1 MNTLS
6 KTHSTPTEVSKGMW
20 SWAMFD
26 WANSAFFVIVQTF
39 VFAAYFQR
47 SIAADSITG
56 TEQWGNMVSA
66 AGLLIAFTA
75 PVLGAIADKAGRR
88 KPWIAAFSL
97 MSIVASFLLWY
108 AEPSTEFLVYAL
120 VVTFIATVG
129 AEYAF
134 IFYNAMLPDLVPPS
148 HLGRWSGWSW
158 GMGFAGGLVC
168 LLGALYLFIETG
180 GAWLGL
186 DTESLEHIR
195 ATFVFTA
202 LWYLIFSIP
211 MFLRTPDVPSSG
223 ESLSTVVK
231 QGFEQLKNSIKEAR
245 NYANIY
251 RFLLARMIY
260 NDAVILIYAFGGIY
274 AAGTFGMDE
283 SQIIIFG
290 IGLNITAGLGAV
302 GFAWLDD
309 KSGSKKTIMISLVG
323 LIIPVTA
330 ILFVEDILWFWIWG
344 LMLGIFFGPVQA
356 ASRTLIGRL
365 APEDK
370 RTEMFGLF
378 AFSGKAT
385 AFIGPKLLGWVTV
398 LFASQRVGM
407 SVVLVLLAAGLVLM
421 LRVQE
426 PTTYQQPA
434 S

>member
-1 MNTLS
+1 MNST
-6 KTHSTPTEVSKGMW
+6 KHSTPTQVSKGMW

-26 WANSAFFVIVQTF
+26 WANSAFFVIIQTF

-47 SIAADSITG
+47 SIATDTISG

-75 PVLGAIADKAGRR
+75 PVLGAIADRSGRR

-97 MSIVASFLLWY
+97 MSIVASFLLWF
-108 AEPSTEFLVYAL
+108 AEPSTEFLTYAL

-148 HLGRWSGWSW
+148 YMGRWSGWSW
-158 GMGFAGGLVC
+158 AMGFAGGIAC
-168 LLGALYLFIETG
+168 LLGALYLFIENG
-180 GAWLGL
+180 EAWLGL
-186 DTESLEHIR
+186 DIETLENIR

-202 LWYLIFSIP
+202 VWYLVFSIP
-211 MFLRTPDVPSSG
+211 MFVRTPDIPKKDTHISQDIYEG
-223 ESLSTVVK
+223 I
-231 QGFEQLKNSIKEAR
+231 QQLKNTLKEAR
-245 NYANIY
+245 KYANIY

-260 NDAVILIYAFGGIY
+260 NDAIILIYAFGGIY
-274 AAGTFGMDE
+274 AAGTFAMDE

-290 IGLNITAGLGAV
+290 IGLNVTAALGAV
-302 GFAWLDD
+302 GFSWMDD
-309 KSGSKKTIMISLVG
+309 RSGSKKTILLSLMG

-330 ILFVEDILWFWIWG
+330 ILFVEDIFWFWIWG
-344 LMLGIFFGPVQA
+344 LMLGVFFGPVQA
-356 ASRTLIGRL
+356 ASRTLMGRL

-398 LFASQRVGM
+398 LFASQRIGM
-407 SVVLVLLAAGLVLM
+407 SVVLVLLAFGFLLM

-426 PTTYQQPA
+426 PDKIQQTN
-434 S
+434 

>member
-1 MNTLS
+1 MNS
-6 KTHSTPTEVSKGMW
+6 KKHSTPTQVSKGMW

-26 WANSAFFVIVQTF
+26 WANSAFFVIIQTF

-47 SIAADSITG
+47 SIATDTISG

-75 PVLGAIADKAGRR
+75 PVLGAIADRSGRR

-97 MSIVASFLLWY
+97 MSIVASFLLWF
-108 AEPSTEFLVYAL
+108 AEPSTEFLTYAL
-120 VVTFIATVG
+120 VVTFVATVG

-148 HLGRWSGWSW
+148 YMGRWSGWSW
-158 GMGFAGGLVC
+158 AMGFAGGIAC
-168 LLGALYLFIETG
+168 LLGALYLFIENG
-180 GAWLGL
+180 EAWLGL
-186 DTESLEHIR
+186 DTETLENIR

-202 LWYLIFSIP
+202 VWYLVFSIP
-211 MFLRTPDVPSSG
+211 MFIRTPDIPKRDTPISQDIYEG
-223 ESLSTVVK
+223 I
-231 QGFEQLKNSIKEAR
+231 QQLKNTLKEVR
-245 NYANIY
+245 KYANIY

-260 NDAVILIYAFGGIY
+260 NDAIILIYAFGGIY
-274 AAGTFGMDE
+274 AAGTFAMDE

-290 IGLNITAGLGAV
+290 IGLNVTAALGAV
-302 GFAWLDD
+302 GFSWMDD
-309 KSGSKKTIMISLVG
+309 HSGSKKTILLSLMG

-330 ILFVEDILWFWIWG
+330 ILFVEDIFWFWIWG
-344 LMLGIFFGPVQA
+344 LMLGVFFGPVQA
-356 ASRTLIGRL
+356 ASRTLMGRL

-398 LFASQRVGM
+398 LFASQRIGM
-407 SVVLVLLAAGLVLM
+407 SVVLVLLAFGFLLM

-426 PTTYQQPA
+426 PDKIQQTN
-434 S
+434 

>member
-1 MNTLS
+1 MN
-6 KTHSTPTEVSKGMW
+6 STKPTTPIKVSKGMW

-26 WANSAFFVIVQTF
+26 WANSAFFVIIQTF

-47 SIAADSITG
+47 SIAADAISG

-75 PVLGAIADKAGRR
+75 PILGAIADRSGRR

-108 AEPSTEFLVYAL
+108 AEPSTEFLIYAL

-148 HLGRWSGWSW
+148 YMGRWSGWSW
-158 GMGFAGGLVC
+158 AMGFAGGIVC
-168 LLGALYLFIETG
+168 LLGALYLFIESG
-180 GAWLGL
+180 GSWLGL
-186 DTESLEHIR
+186 NTETLEHIR

-202 LWYLIFSIP
+202 VWYLVFSIP
-211 MFLRTPDVPSSG
+211 MFLRTPDVPNNNLPVG
-223 ESLSTVVK
+223 QAIREGIL
-231 QGFEQLKNSIKEAR
+231 QLKNSIKEAR

-290 IGLNITAGLGAV
+290 IGLNVTAALGAV
-302 GFAWLDD
+302 GFSWMDD
-309 KSGSKKTIMISLVG
+309 RSGSKKTILASLIG

-330 ILFVEDILWFWIWG
+330 ILFVEDIFWFWIWG
-344 LMLGIFFGPVQA
+344 LMLGVFFGPVQA
-356 ASRTLIGRL
+356 ASRTLMGRL

-398 LFASQRVGM
+398 LFASQRIGM
-407 SVVLVLLAAGLVLM
+407 SVVLVLLALGFLLM

-426 PTTYQQPA
+426 PAKIHQTDLA
-434 S
+434 

>member
-1 MNTLS
+1 MN
-6 KTHSTPTEVSKGMW
+6 STKSTTPNKVSKGMW

-26 WANSAFFVIVQTF
+26 WANSAFFVIIQTF

-47 SIAADSITG
+47 SIAADAISG

-75 PVLGAIADKAGRR
+75 PILGAIADQSGCR

-97 MSIVASFLLWY
+97 MSIVASFLLWF
-108 AEPSTEFLVYAL
+108 AEPSTDFLIYAL

-148 HLGRWSGWSW
+148 YMGRWSGWSW
-158 GMGFAGGLVC
+158 AMGFAGGIVC
-168 LLGALYLFIETG
+168 LLGALYLFIESG

-186 DTESLEHIR
+186 NTETLEHIR

-202 LWYLIFSIP
+202 VWYLVFSIP
-211 MFLRTPDVPSSG
+211 MFLRTPDVPNNNLPVG
-223 ESLSTVVK
+223 QAIREGIL
-231 QGFEQLKNSIKEAR
+231 QLKNSIKEAR

-290 IGLNITAGLGAV
+290 IGLNVTAALGAV
-302 GFAWLDD
+302 GFSWMDD
-309 KSGSKKTIMISLVG
+309 RSGSKKTILASLIG

-330 ILFVEDILWFWIWG
+330 ILFVEDIFWFWIWG
-344 LMLGIFFGPVQA
+344 LMLGVFFGPVQA
-356 ASRTLIGRL
+356 ASRTLMGRL

-398 LFASQRVGM
+398 LFASQRIGM
-407 SVVLVLLAAGLVLM
+407 SVVLVLLILGFLLM

-426 PTTYQQPA
+426 PAKIHQTDLA
-434 S
+434 

>member
-1 MNTLS
+1 MNST
-6 KTHSTPTEVSKGMW
+6 KHSTPTQVSKGMW

-26 WANSAFFVIVQTF
+26 WANSAFFVIIQTF

-47 SIAADSITG
+47 SIAADAISG

-75 PVLGAIADKAGRR
+75 PVLGAIADRSGRR

-97 MSIVASFLLWY
+97 MSIVASFLLWF
-108 AEPSTEFLVYAL
+108 AEPSTEFLIYAL
-120 VVTFIATVG
+120 VVTFVATVG

-148 HLGRWSGWSW
+148 YLGRWSGWSW
-158 GMGFAGGLVC
+158 AMGFAGGIVC
-168 LLGALYLFIETG
+168 LLGALYLFIESE

-186 DTESLEHIR
+186 DTETLEHIR
-195 ATFVFTA
+195 ATFIFTA
-202 LWYLIFSIP
+202 LWYLVFSIP
-211 MFLRTPDVPSSG
+211 MFLRTPDVPNNNIPVGQAISEG
-223 ESLSTVVK
+223 IL
-231 QGFEQLKNSIKEAR
+231 QLKNSIKEAR

-290 IGLNITAGLGAV
+290 IGLNITAALGAV
-302 GFAWLDD
+302 GFSWMDD
-309 KSGSKKTIMISLVG
+309 RSGSKKTILFSLIG
-323 LIIPVTA
+323 LIIPVAA
-330 ILFVEDILWFWIWG
+330 IIFVEDIFWFWIWG
-344 LMLGIFFGPVQA
+344 LTLGVFFGPVQA
-356 ASRTLIGRL
+356 ASRTLMGRL

-385 AFIGPKLLGWVTV
+385 AFIGPKLFGWVTV
-398 LFASQRVGM
+398 LFASQRIGM
-407 SVVLVLLAAGLVLM
+407 SVVLVLLALGFLLM

-426 PTTYQQPA
+426 PEKIQESA
-434 S
+434 KI

>member
-1 MNTLS
+1 MNST
-6 KTHSTPTEVSKGMW
+6 KHSTPTQVSKGMW

-26 WANSAFFVIVQTF
+26 WANSAFFVIIQTF

-47 SIAADSITG
+47 SIAADAISG

-75 PVLGAIADKAGRR
+75 PVLGAIADRSGRR

-97 MSIVASFLLWY
+97 MSIVASFLLWF
-108 AEPSTEFLVYAL
+108 AEPSTEFLTYAL

-148 HLGRWSGWSW
+148 YLGRWSGWSW
-158 GMGFAGGLVC
+158 AMGFAGGIVC
-168 LLGALYLFIETG
+168 LLGALYLFIENG

-186 DTESLEHIR
+186 DTETLEHIR
-195 ATFVFTA
+195 ATFIFTA
-202 LWYLIFSIP
+202 LWYLVFSIP
-211 MFLRTPDVPSSG
+211 MFLRTPDTPKNNISMG
-223 ESLSTVVK
+223 QAITEGIL
-231 QGFEQLKNSIKEAR
+231 QLKNSIKEAR

-290 IGLNITAGLGAV
+290 IGLNVTAALGAV
-302 GFAWLDD
+302 GFSWMDD
-309 KSGSKKTIMISLVG
+309 RSGSKKTILFSLIG

-330 ILFVEDILWFWIWG
+330 ILFVEDIFWFWIWG
-344 LMLGIFFGPVQA
+344 LMLGVFFGPVQA
-356 ASRTLIGRL
+356 ASRTLMGRL

-398 LFASQRVGM
+398 LFASQRIGM
-407 SVVLVLLAAGLVLM
+407 SVVLVLLTLGFLLM

-426 PTTYQQPA
+426 PEKIQDPVKI
-434 S
+434 

>member
-1 MNTLS
+1 MNST
-6 KTHSTPTEVSKGMW
+6 KHSTPTQVSKGMW

-26 WANSAFFVIVQTF
+26 WANSAFFVIIQTF

-47 SIAADSITG
+47 SIAADAISG

-75 PVLGAIADKAGRR
+75 PVLGAIADRSGRR

-97 MSIVASFLLWY
+97 MSIVASFLLWF
-108 AEPSTEFLVYAL
+108 AEPSTEFLTYAL
-120 VVTFIATVG
+120 VVTFVATVG

-158 GMGFAGGLVC
+158 AMGFAGGIVC
-168 LLGALYLFIETG
+168 LLGALYLFIENG

-186 DTESLEHIR
+186 DTKTLEHIR
-195 ATFVFTA
+195 ATFIFTA
-202 LWYLIFSIP
+202 LWYLVFSIP
-211 MFLRTPDVPSSG
+211 MFLRTPDISKNNIPVG
-223 ESLSTVVK
+223 QAITEGIL
-231 QGFEQLKNSIKEAR
+231 QLKNSIKEAR

-290 IGLNITAGLGAV
+290 IGLNVTAALGAV
-302 GFAWLDD
+302 GFSWMDD
-309 KSGSKKTIMISLVG
+309 RSGSKKTILFSLIG

-330 ILFVEDILWFWIWG
+330 ILFVEDIFWFWIWG
-344 LMLGIFFGPVQA
+344 LMLGVFFGPVQA
-356 ASRTLIGRL
+356 ASRTLMGRL

-398 LFASQRVGM
+398 LFASQRIGM
-407 SVVLVLLAAGLVLM
+407 SVVLVLLALGFLLM

-426 PTTYQQPA
+426 PEKIQDPT
-434 S
+434 

>member
-1 MNTLS
+1 MNST
-6 KTHSTPTEVSKGMW
+6 KHSTPTQVSKGMW

-26 WANSAFFVIVQTF
+26 WANSAFFVIIQTF

-47 SIAADSITG
+47 SIATDTISG

-75 PVLGAIADKAGRR
+75 PVLGAIADRSGRR

-97 MSIVASFLLWY
+97 MSIVASFLLWF
-108 AEPSTEFLVYAL
+108 AEPSTEFLTYAL

-148 HLGRWSGWSW
+148 YMGRWSGWSW
-158 GMGFAGGLVC
+158 AMGFAGGIAC
-168 LLGALYLFIETG
+168 LLGALYLFIENG
-180 GAWLGL
+180 EAWLGL
-186 DTESLEHIR
+186 DIETLENIR

-202 LWYLIFSIP
+202 VWYLVFSIP
-211 MFLRTPDVPSSG
+211 MFVRTPDIPKKDTHISQDIYEG
-223 ESLSTVVK
+223 I
-231 QGFEQLKNSIKEAR
+231 QQLKNTLKEAR
-245 NYANIY
+245 KYANIY

-260 NDAVILIYAFGGIY
+260 NDAIILIYAFGGIY
-274 AAGTFGMDE
+274 AAGTFAMDE

-290 IGLNITAGLGAV
+290 IGLNVTAALGAV
-302 GFAWLDD
+302 GFSWMDD
-309 KSGSKKTIMISLVG
+309 HSGSKKTILLSLIG

-330 ILFVEDILWFWIWG
+330 ILFVEDIFWFWIWG
-344 LMLGIFFGPVQA
+344 LMLGVFFGPVQA
-356 ASRTLIGRL
+356 ASRTLMGRL

-398 LFASQRVGM
+398 LFASQRIGM
-407 SVVLVLLAAGLVLM
+407 SVVLVLLAFGFLLM

-426 PTTYQQPA
+426 PDKIQQTN
-434 S
+434 

>member
-1 MNTLS
+1 MN
-6 KTHSTPTEVSKGMW
+6 STKPTTPIKVSKGMW

-26 WANSAFFVIVQTF
+26 WANSAFFVIIQTF

-47 SIAADSITG
+47 SIAADAISG

-75 PVLGAIADKAGRR
+75 PILGAIADRSGRR

-108 AEPSTEFLVYAL
+108 AEPSTEFLIYAL

-148 HLGRWSGWSW
+148 YMGRWSGWSW
-158 GMGFAGGLVC
+158 AMGFAGGIVC
-168 LLGALYLFIETG
+168 LLGALYLFIESG

-186 DTESLEHIR
+186 NTETLEHIR

-202 LWYLIFSIP
+202 VWYLVFSIP
-211 MFLRTPDVPSSG
+211 MFLRTPDVPNNHLPVG
-223 ESLSTVVK
+223 QAIREGIL
-231 QGFEQLKNSIKEAR
+231 QLKNSIKEAR

-290 IGLNITAGLGAV
+290 IGLNVTAALGAV
-302 GFAWLDD
+302 GFSWMDD
-309 KSGSKKTIMISLVG
+309 RSGSKKTILASLIG

-330 ILFVEDILWFWIWG
+330 ILFVEDIFWFWIWG
-344 LMLGIFFGPVQA
+344 LMLGVFFGPVQA
-356 ASRTLIGRL
+356 ASRTLMGRL

-398 LFASQRVGM
+398 LFASQRIGM
-407 SVVLVLLAAGLVLM
+407 SVVLVLLALGFLLM

-426 PTTYQQPA
+426 PPKIHQTDLA
-434 S
+434 

>member
-1 MNTLS
+1 MNST
-6 KTHSTPTEVSKGMW
+6 KHSTPTQVSKGMW

-26 WANSAFFVIVQTF
+26 WANSAFFVIIQTF

-47 SIAADSITG
+47 SIAADPISG

-75 PVLGAIADKAGRR
+75 PVLGAIADRSGRR

-97 MSIVASFLLWY
+97 MSIVASFLLWF
-108 AEPSTEFLVYAL
+108 AEPSTEFLTYAL
-120 VVTFIATVG
+120 VVTFVATVG

-148 HLGRWSGWSW
+148 YLGRWSGWSW
-158 GMGFAGGLVC
+158 AMGFAGGIVC
-168 LLGALYLFIETG
+168 LLGALYLFIENG

-186 DTESLEHIR
+186 DTETLEHIR
-195 ATFVFTA
+195 ATFIFTA
-202 LWYLIFSIP
+202 LWYLVFSIP
-211 MFLRTPDVPSSG
+211 MFLRTPDVPKNNIPVG
-223 ESLSTVVK
+223 QAIAEGIL
-231 QGFEQLKNSIKEAR
+231 QLKNSIKEAR

-290 IGLNITAGLGAV
+290 IGLNVTAALGAV
-302 GFAWLDD
+302 GFSWMDD
-309 KSGSKKTIMISLVG
+309 RSGSKKTILISLIG

-330 ILFVEDILWFWIWG
+330 ILFVEDIFWFWIWG
-344 LMLGIFFGPVQA
+344 LMLGVFFGPVQA
-356 ASRTLIGRL
+356 ASRTLMGRL

-398 LFASQRVGM
+398 LFASQRIGM
-407 SVVLVLLAAGLVLM
+407 SVVLVLLALGFLLM

-426 PTTYQQPA
+426 PEKIQEPA
-434 S
+434 KI

>member
-1 MNTLS
+1 
-6 KTHSTPTEVSKGMW
+6 MW

-26 WANSAFFVIVQTF
+26 WANSAFFVIIQTF

-47 SIAADSITG
+47 SIAADAISG

-75 PVLGAIADKAGRR
+75 PVLGAIADRSGRR

-97 MSIVASFLLWY
+97 MSIVASFLLWF
-108 AEPSTEFLVYAL
+108 AEPSTEFLTYAL

-148 HLGRWSGWSW
+148 YLGRWSGWSW
-158 GMGFAGGLVC
+158 AMGFAGGIVC
-168 LLGALYLFIETG
+168 LLGALYLFIENG

-186 DTESLEHIR
+186 DTETLEHIR
-195 ATFVFTA
+195 ATFIFTA
-202 LWYLIFSIP
+202 LWYLVFSIP
-211 MFLRTPDVPSSG
+211 MFLRTPDTPKNNISMG
-223 ESLSTVVK
+223 QAITEGIL
-231 QGFEQLKNSIKEAR
+231 QLKNSIKEAR

-290 IGLNITAGLGAV
+290 IGLNVTAALGAV
-302 GFAWLDD
+302 GFSWMDD
-309 KSGSKKTIMISLVG
+309 RSGSKKTILFSLIG

-330 ILFVEDILWFWIWG
+330 ILFVEDIFWFWIWG
-344 LMLGIFFGPVQA
+344 LMLGVFFGPVQA
-356 ASRTLIGRL
+356 ASRTLMGRL

-398 LFASQRVGM
+398 LFASQRIGM
-407 SVVLVLLAAGLVLM
+407 SVVLVLLALGFLLM

-426 PTTYQQPA
+426 PEKIQDPVKI
-434 S
+434 

>member
-1 MNTLS
+1 MN
-6 KTHSTPTEVSKGMW
+6 STKPTTPIKVSKGMW

-26 WANSAFFVIVQTF
+26 WANSAFFVIIQTF

-47 SIAADSITG
+47 SIAADAISG
-56 TEQWGNMVSA
+56 TEQWGSMVSA

-75 PVLGAIADKAGRR
+75 PILGAIADRSGRR

-108 AEPSTEFLVYAL
+108 AEPSTEFLIYAL

-148 HLGRWSGWSW
+148 YMGRWSGWSW
-158 GMGFAGGLVC
+158 AMGFAGGIVC
-168 LLGALYLFIETG
+168 LLGALYLFIESG

-186 DTESLEHIR
+186 NTETLEHIR

-202 LWYLIFSIP
+202 VWYLVFSIP
-211 MFLRTPDVPSSG
+211 MFLRTPDVPNNN
-223 ESLSTVVK
+223 LSVG
-231 QGFEQLKNSIKEAR
+231 QAIREGILQLKNSIKEAR

-290 IGLNITAGLGAV
+290 IGLNVTAALGAV
-302 GFAWLDD
+302 GFSWMDD
-309 KSGSKKTIMISLVG
+309 RSGSKKTILASLIG

-330 ILFVEDILWFWIWG
+330 ILFVEDIFWFWIWG
-344 LMLGIFFGPVQA
+344 LMLGVFFGPVQA
-356 ASRTLIGRL
+356 ASRTLMGRL

-398 LFASQRVGM
+398 LFASQRIGM
-407 SVVLVLLAAGLVLM
+407 SVVLVLLTLGFLLM

-426 PTTYQQPA
+426 PAKIHQTDLA
-434 S
+434 

>member
-1 MNTLS
+1 MN
-6 KTHSTPTEVSKGMW
+6 STKPTTPSRVSKGMW

-26 WANSAFFVIVQTF
+26 WANSAFFVIIQTF

-47 SIAADSITG
+47 SIAADAISG
-56 TEQWGNMVSA
+56 TEQWGNMVSV

-75 PVLGAIADKAGRR
+75 PILGAIADRSGRR

-97 MSIVASFLLWY
+97 MSIVASFLLWF
-108 AEPSTEFLVYAL
+108 AEPSTEFLIYAL

-148 HLGRWSGWSW
+148 YMGRWSGWSW
-158 GMGFAGGLVC
+158 AMGFAGGIVC
-168 LLGALYLFIETG
+168 LLGALYLFIESG

-186 DTESLEHIR
+186 NTETLEHIR

-202 LWYLIFSIP
+202 VWYLVFSIP
-211 MFLRTPDVPSSG
+211 MFLRTPDVPNNN
-223 ESLSTVVK
+223 LSVG
-231 QGFEQLKNSIKEAR
+231 QAIREGILQLKNSIKEAR

-290 IGLNITAGLGAV
+290 IGLNVTAALGAV
-302 GFAWLDD
+302 GFSWMDD
-309 KSGSKKTIMISLVG
+309 RSGSKKTILASLIG

-330 ILFVEDILWFWIWG
+330 ILFVEDIFWFWIWG
-344 LMLGIFFGPVQA
+344 LMLGVFFGPVQA
-356 ASRTLIGRL
+356 ASRTLMGRL

-398 LFASQRVGM
+398 LFASQRIGM
-407 SVVLVLLAAGLVLM
+407 SVVLVLLTFGFLLM

-426 PTTYQQPA
+426 PA
-434 S
+434 KIH

>member
-1 MNTLS
+1 MNST
-6 KTHSTPTEVSKGMW
+6 KQSTPTQVSKGMW

-26 WANSAFFVIVQTF
+26 WANSAFFVIIQTF

-47 SIAADSITG
+47 SIAADAISG

-75 PVLGAIADKAGRR
+75 PVLGAIADRSGRR

-97 MSIVASFLLWY
+97 MSIVASFLRWF
-108 AEPSTEFLVYAL
+108 AEPSTEFLIYAL
-120 VVTFIATVG
+120 VVTFVATVG

-158 GMGFAGGLVC
+158 AMGFAGGIVC
-168 LLGALYLFIETG
+168 LLGALYLFIENG

-186 DTESLEHIR
+186 DTETLEHIR
-195 ATFVFTA
+195 ATFIFTA
-202 LWYLIFSIP
+202 LWYLVFSIP
-211 MFLRTPDVPSSG
+211 MFLRTPDIPKNNIPVG
-223 ESLSTVVK
+223 QAITEGIL
-231 QGFEQLKNSIKEAR
+231 QLKNSIKEAR

-290 IGLNITAGLGAV
+290 IGLNVTAALGAV
-302 GFAWLDD
+302 GFSWMDD
-309 KSGSKKTIMISLVG
+309 RSGSKKTILFSLIG

-330 ILFVEDILWFWIWG
+330 ILFVEDIFWFWIWG
-344 LMLGIFFGPVQA
+344 LMLGVFFGPVQA
-356 ASRTLIGRL
+356 ASRTLMGRL

-398 LFASQRVGM
+398 LFASQRIGM
-407 SVVLVLLAAGLVLM
+407 SVVLVLLALGFLLM

-426 PTTYQQPA
+426 PEKIQDPT
-434 S
+434 

>member
-1 MNTLS
+1 MNST
-6 KTHSTPTEVSKGMW
+6 KHSTPTQVSKGMW

-26 WANSAFFVIVQTF
+26 WANSAFFVIIQTF

-47 SIAADSITG
+47 SIAADAISG

-75 PVLGAIADKAGRR
+75 PVLGAIADRSGRR

-97 MSIVASFLLWY
+97 MSIVASFLLWF
-108 AEPSTEFLVYAL
+108 AEPSTEFLTYAL
-120 VVTFIATVG
+120 VVTFVATVG

-148 HLGRWSGWSW
+148 YLGRWSGWSW
-158 GMGFAGGLVC
+158 AMGFAGGIVC
-168 LLGALYLFIETG
+168 LLGALYLFIENG

-186 DTESLEHIR
+186 DRETLEHIR
-195 ATFVFTA
+195 ATFIFTA
-202 LWYLIFSIP
+202 LWYLVFSIP
-211 MFLRTPDVPSSG
+211 MFLRTPDTPKNNISMG
-223 ESLSTVVK
+223 QAITEGIL
-231 QGFEQLKNSIKEAR
+231 QLKNSIKEAR

-290 IGLNITAGLGAV
+290 IGLNVTAALGAV
-302 GFAWLDD
+302 GFSWMDD
-309 KSGSKKTIMISLVG
+309 RSGSKKTILFSLIG

-330 ILFVEDILWFWIWG
+330 ILFVEDIFWFWIWG
-344 LMLGIFFGPVQA
+344 LMLGVFFGPVQA
-356 ASRTLIGRL
+356 ASRTLMGRL

-398 LFASQRVGM
+398 LFASQRIGM
-407 SVVLVLLAAGLVLM
+407 SVVLVLLALGFLLM

-426 PTTYQQPA
+426 PEKIQDHV
-434 S
+434 

>member
-1 MNTLS
+1 MNST
-6 KTHSTPTEVSKGMW
+6 KHSTPTQVSKGMW

-26 WANSAFFVIVQTF
+26 WANSAFFVIIQTF

-47 SIAADSITG
+47 SIAADAITG

-75 PVLGAIADKAGRR
+75 PVLGAIADRSGRR

-97 MSIVASFLLWY
+97 MSIVASFLLWF
-108 AEPSTEFLVYAL
+108 AEPSTEFLTYAL
-120 VVTFIATVG
+120 VVTFVATVG

-148 HLGRWSGWSW
+148 YLGRWSGWSW
-158 GMGFAGGLVC
+158 AMGFAGGIVC
-168 LLGALYLFIETG
+168 LLGALYLFIENG

-186 DTESLEHIR
+186 DRETLEHIR
-195 ATFVFTA
+195 ATFIFTA
-202 LWYLIFSIP
+202 LWYLVFSIP
-211 MFLRTPDVPSSG
+211 MFLRTPDIPKNNIPVG
-223 ESLSTVVK
+223 QAITE
-231 QGFEQLKNSIKEAR
+231 GFLQLKNSIKEAR

-290 IGLNITAGLGAV
+290 IGLNVTAALGAV
-302 GFAWLDD
+302 GFSWMDD
-309 KSGSKKTIMISLVG
+309 RSGSKKTILFSLIG

-330 ILFVEDILWFWIWG
+330 ILFVEDIFWFWIWG
-344 LMLGIFFGPVQA
+344 LMLGVFFGPVQA
-356 ASRTLIGRL
+356 ASRTLMGRL

-398 LFASQRVGM
+398 LFASQRIGM
-407 SVVLVLLAAGLVLM
+407 SVVLVLLALGFLLM

-426 PTTYQQPA
+426 PEKIQDHV
-434 S
+434 

>member
-1 MNTLS
+1 MN
-6 KTHSTPTEVSKGMW
+6 STKPTTPIKVSKGMW

-26 WANSAFFVIVQTF
+26 WANSAFFVIIQTF

-47 SIAADSITG
+47 SIAADAISG

-75 PVLGAIADKAGRR
+75 PILGAIADRSGRR

-97 MSIVASFLLWY
+97 MSIVASFLLWF
-108 AEPSTEFLVYAL
+108 AEPSTDFLIYAL

-148 HLGRWSGWSW
+148 YMGRWSGWSW
-158 GMGFAGGLVC
+158 AMGFAGGIVC
-168 LLGALYLFIETG
+168 LLGALYLFIESG

-186 DTESLEHIR
+186 NIETLEHIR

-202 LWYLIFSIP
+202 VWYLVFSIP
-211 MFLRTPDVPSSG
+211 MFLRTPDVPNNNLPVG
-223 ESLSTVVK
+223 QAIREGIL
-231 QGFEQLKNSIKEAR
+231 QLKNSIKEAR

-290 IGLNITAGLGAV
+290 IGLNVTAALGAV
-302 GFAWLDD
+302 GFSWMDD
-309 KSGSKKTIMISLVG
+309 RSGSKKTILASLIG

-330 ILFVEDILWFWIWG
+330 ILFVEDIFWFWIWG
-344 LMLGIFFGPVQA
+344 LMLGVFFGPVQA
-356 ASRTLIGRL
+356 ASRTLMGRL

-398 LFASQRVGM
+398 LFASQRIGM
-407 SVVLVLLAAGLVLM
+407 SVVLVLLALGFLLM

-426 PTTYQQPA
+426 PAKIHQTDLT
-434 S
+434 

>member
-1 MNTLS
+1 MNS
-6 KTHSTPTEVSKGMW
+6 KKHSTPTQVSKGMW

-26 WANSAFFVIVQTF
+26 WANSAFFVIIQTF

-47 SIAADSITG
+47 SIATDTISG

-75 PVLGAIADKAGRR
+75 PVLGAIADRSGRR

-97 MSIVASFLLWY
+97 MSIVASFLLWF
-108 AEPSTEFLVYAL
+108 AEPSTEFLTYAL
-120 VVTFIATVG
+120 VVTFVATVG

-148 HLGRWSGWSW
+148 YMGRWSGWSW
-158 GMGFAGGLVC
+158 AMGFAGGIAC
-168 LLGALYLFIETG
+168 LLGALYLFIENG
-180 GAWLGL
+180 EAWLGL
-186 DTESLEHIR
+186 DTETLENIR

-202 LWYLIFSIP
+202 VWYLVFSIP
-211 MFLRTPDVPSSG
+211 MFIRTPDIPKRDTPISQDIYEG
-223 ESLSTVVK
+223 I
-231 QGFEQLKNSIKEAR
+231 QQLKNTLKEVR
-245 NYANIY
+245 KYANIY

-260 NDAVILIYAFGGIY
+260 NDAIILIYAFGGIY
-274 AAGTFGMDE
+274 AAGTFAMDE

-290 IGLNITAGLGAV
+290 IGLNVTAALGAV
-302 GFAWLDD
+302 GFSWMDD
-309 KSGSKKTIMISLVG
+309 RSGSKKTILLSLMG

-330 ILFVEDILWFWIWG
+330 ILFVEDIFWFWIWG
-344 LMLGIFFGPVQA
+344 LMLGVFFGPVQA
-356 ASRTLIGRL
+356 ASRTLMGRL

-398 LFASQRVGM
+398 LFASQRIGM
-407 SVVLVLLAAGLVLM
+407 SVVLVLLAFGFLLM

-426 PTTYQQPA
+426 PDKIQQTN
-434 S
+434 

>member
-1 MNTLS
+1 MN
-6 KTHSTPTEVSKGMW
+6 STKPTTPIKVSKGMW

-26 WANSAFFVIVQTF
+26 WANSAFFVIIQTF

-47 SIAADSITG
+47 SIAADAISG

-75 PVLGAIADKAGRR
+75 PILGAIADRSGRR

-108 AEPSTEFLVYAL
+108 AEPSTEFLIYAL

-148 HLGRWSGWSW
+148 YMGRWSGWSW
-158 GMGFAGGLVC
+158 AMGFAGGIVC
-168 LLGALYLFIETG
+168 LLGALYLFIESG

-186 DTESLEHIR
+186 NTETLEHIR

-202 LWYLIFSIP
+202 VWYLVFSIP
-211 MFLRTPDVPSSG
+211 MFLRTPDVPNNNLPVG
-223 ESLSTVVK
+223 QAIREGIL
-231 QGFEQLKNSIKEAR
+231 QLKNSIKEAR

-290 IGLNITAGLGAV
+290 IGLNVTAALGAV
-302 GFAWLDD
+302 GFSWMDD
-309 KSGSKKTIMISLVG
+309 RSGSKKTILASLIG

-330 ILFVEDILWFWIWG
+330 ILFVEDIFWFWIWG
-344 LMLGIFFGPVQA
+344 LMLGVFFGPVQA
-356 ASRTLIGRL
+356 ASRTLMGRL

-398 LFASQRVGM
+398 LFASQRIGM
-407 SVVLVLLAAGLVLM
+407 SVVLVLLALGFLLM

-426 PTTYQQPA
+426 PAKIHQTDLA
-434 S
+434 

>member
-1 MNTLS
+1 MNST
-6 KTHSTPTEVSKGMW
+6 KHSTPTQVSKGMW

-26 WANSAFFVIVQTF
+26 WANSAFFVIIQTF

-47 SIAADSITG
+47 SIAADAITG

-75 PVLGAIADKAGRR
+75 PVLGAIADRSGRR

-97 MSIVASFLLWY
+97 MSIVASFLLWF
-108 AEPSTEFLVYAL
+108 AEPSTEFLTYAL
-120 VVTFIATVG
+120 VVTFVATVG

-148 HLGRWSGWSW
+148 YLGRWSGWSW
-158 GMGFAGGLVC
+158 AMGFAGGIVC
-168 LLGALYLFIETG
+168 LLGALYLFIENG

-186 DTESLEHIR
+186 DTETLEHIR
-195 ATFVFTA
+195 ATFIFTA
-202 LWYLIFSIP
+202 LWYLVFSIP
-211 MFLRTPDVPSSG
+211 MFLRTPDTPKNNISMG
-223 ESLSTVVK
+223 QAITEGIL
-231 QGFEQLKNSIKEAR
+231 QLKNSIKEAR

-290 IGLNITAGLGAV
+290 IGLNVTAALGAV
-302 GFAWLDD
+302 GFSWMDD
-309 KSGSKKTIMISLVG
+309 RSGSKKTILFSLIG

-330 ILFVEDILWFWIWG
+330 ILFVEDIFWFWIWG
-344 LMLGIFFGPVQA
+344 LMLGVFFGPVQA
-356 ASRTLIGRL
+356 ASRTLMGRL

-398 LFASQRVGM
+398 LFASQRIGM
-407 SVVLVLLAAGLVLM
+407 SVVLVLLALGFLLM

-426 PTTYQQPA
+426 PEKIQDHV
-434 S
+434 

>member
-1 MNTLS
+1 MNS
-6 KTHSTPTEVSKGMW
+6 MKYSTPKEVSKGMW
-20 SWAMFD
+20 SWALFD
-26 WANSAFFVIVQTF
+26 WANSAFFVIIQTF

-47 SIAADSITG
+47 SIAADSISG
-56 TEQWGNMVSA
+56 TEQWGNMVSV

-75 PVLGAIADKAGRR
+75 PILGAIADRSGRR

-97 MSIVASFLLWY
+97 VSIVASFLLWF
-108 AEPSTEFLVYAL
+108 AEPRTEFLMYAL
-120 VVTFIATVG
+120 IVTFIATVG

-148 HLGRWSGWSW
+148 YLGRWSGWSW
-158 GMGFAGGLVC
+158 AMGFAGGIAC
-168 LLGALYLFIETG
+168 LLGALYLFIESE

-186 DTESLEHIR
+186 DTETLEHIR
-195 ATFVFTA
+195 ATFIFTA
-202 LWYLIFSIP
+202 LWYLVFSIP
-211 MFLRTPDVPSSG
+211 MFLRTPDIPKNDTPVG
-223 ESLSTVVK
+223 QVIREGL
-231 QGFEQLKNSIKEAR
+231 QQLKNSIKQAR
-245 NYANIY
+245 KYANIY

-260 NDAVILIYAFGGIY
+260 NDAIILIYAFGGIY
-274 AAGTFGMDE
+274 AAGTFAMDE

-290 IGLNITAGLGAV
+290 IGLNVTAALGAV
-302 GFAWLDD
+302 GFSWMDD
-309 KSGSKKTIMISLVG
+309 RSGSKKTILLSLLG

-330 ILFVEDILWFWIWG
+330 ILFVEDIFWFWIWG
-344 LMLGIFFGPVQA
+344 LMLGVFFGPVQA
-356 ASRTLIGRL
+356 ASRTLMGRL

-398 LFASQRVGM
+398 LFASQRIGM
-407 SVVLVLLAAGLVLM
+407 SVVLALLAFGFLLM

-426 PTTYQQPA
+426 PDKIQQTN
-434 S
+434 

>member
-1 MNTLS
+1 MNST
-6 KTHSTPTEVSKGMW
+6 KHSTPTQVSKGMW

-26 WANSAFFVIVQTF
+26 WANSAFFVIIQTF

-47 SIAADSITG
+47 SIAVDAISG

-75 PVLGAIADKAGRR
+75 PVLGAIADRSGRR

-97 MSIVASFLLWY
+97 MSIVASFLLWF
-108 AEPSTEFLVYAL
+108 AEPSTEFLAYAL
-120 VVTFIATVG
+120 VITFVATVG

-148 HLGRWSGWSW
+148 YMGRWSGWSW
-158 GMGFAGGLVC
+158 AMGFAGGIVC
-168 LLGALYLFIETG
+168 LLGALYLFIENG

-186 DTESLEHIR
+186 DTETLEHIR
-195 ATFVFTA
+195 ATFIFTA
-202 LWYLIFSIP
+202 LWYLVFSIP
-211 MFLRTPDVPSSG
+211 MFLHTPDVPKNNIPIRQAISEG
-223 ESLSTVVK
+223 IL
-231 QGFEQLKNSIKEAR
+231 QLKNSIKEAR

-251 RFLLARMIY
+251 HFLLARMIY
-260 NDAVILIYAFGGIY
+260 NDAIILIYAFGGIY

-290 IGLNITAGLGAV
+290 IGLNVTAALGAI
-302 GFAWLDD
+302 GFSWMDD
-309 KSGSKKTIMISLVG
+309 RSGSKKTILFSLIG

-330 ILFVEDILWFWIWG
+330 ILFVENIFWFWIWG
-344 LMLGIFFGPVQA
+344 LMLGVFFGPVQA
-356 ASRTLIGRL
+356 ASRTLMGRL

-398 LFASQRVGM
+398 LFASQRIGM
-407 SVVLVLLAAGLVLM
+407 SVVLVLLALGFLLM

-426 PTTYQQPA
+426 PAKLQEPA
-434 S
+434 KN

>member
-1 MNTLS
+1 MN
-6 KTHSTPTEVSKGMW
+6 STKPTTPIKVSKGMW

-26 WANSAFFVIVQTF
+26 WANSAFFVIIQTF

-47 SIAADSITG
+47 SIAADAISG

-75 PVLGAIADKAGRR
+75 PILGAIADRSGRR

-108 AEPSTEFLVYAL
+108 AEPSTEFLIYAL

-148 HLGRWSGWSW
+148 YMGRWSGWSW
-158 GMGFAGGLVC
+158 AMGFAGGIVC
-168 LLGALYLFIETG
+168 LLGALYLFIESG

-186 DTESLEHIR
+186 NTETLEHIR

-202 LWYLIFSIP
+202 VWYLVFSIP
-211 MFLRTPDVPSSG
+211 MFLRTPDVPNNNLPVG
-223 ESLSTVVK
+223 QAIREGIL
-231 QGFEQLKNSIKEAR
+231 QLKNSIKEAR

-290 IGLNITAGLGAV
+290 IGLNVTAALGAV
-302 GFAWLDD
+302 GFSWMDD
-309 KSGSKKTIMISLVG
+309 RSGSKKTILASLIG

-330 ILFVEDILWFWIWG
+330 ILFVEDIFWFWIWG
-344 LMLGIFFGPVQA
+344 LMLGVFFGPVQA
-356 ASRTLIGRL
+356 ASRTLMGRL

-398 LFASQRVGM
+398 LFASQRIGM
-407 SVVLVLLAAGLVLM
+407 SVVLVLLALGFLLM

-426 PTTYQQPA
+426 PAKIHQTDLT
-434 S
+434 

>member
-1 MNTLS
+1 
-6 KTHSTPTEVSKGMW
+6 MW

-26 WANSAFFVIVQTF
+26 WANSAFFVIIQTF

-47 SIAADSITG
+47 SIAADAITG

-75 PVLGAIADKAGRR
+75 PVLGAIADRSGRR

-97 MSIVASFLLWY
+97 MSIVASFLLWF
-108 AEPSTEFLVYAL
+108 AEPSTEFLTYAL
-120 VVTFIATVG
+120 VVTFVATVG

-148 HLGRWSGWSW
+148 YLGRWSGWSW
-158 GMGFAGGLVC
+158 AMGFAGGIVC
-168 LLGALYLFIETG
+168 LLGALYLFIENG

-186 DTESLEHIR
+186 DTETLEHIR
-195 ATFVFTA
+195 ATFIFTA
-202 LWYLIFSIP
+202 LWYLVFSIP
-211 MFLRTPDVPSSG
+211 MFLRTPDIPENNIPVG
-223 ESLSTVVK
+223 QAITEGIL
-231 QGFEQLKNSIKEAR
+231 QLKNSIKEAR

-290 IGLNITAGLGAV
+290 IGLNVTAALGAV
-302 GFAWLDD
+302 GFSWMDD
-309 KSGSKKTIMISLVG
+309 RSGSKKTILFSLIG
-323 LIIPVTA
+323 LIIPVAA
-330 ILFVEDILWFWIWG
+330 IIFVEDIFWFWIWG
-344 LMLGIFFGPVQA
+344 LTLGVFFGPVQA
-356 ASRTLIGRL
+356 ASRTLMGRL

-398 LFASQRVGM
+398 LFASQRIGM
-407 SVVLVLLAAGLVLM
+407 SVVLVLLALGFLLM

-426 PTTYQQPA
+426 PEKIQESA
-434 S
+434 KI

>member
-1 MNTLS
+1 MNST
-6 KTHSTPTEVSKGMW
+6 KHSTPTQVSKGMW

-26 WANSAFFVIVQTF
+26 WANSAFFVIIQTF

-47 SIAADSITG
+47 SIAADAITG

-75 PVLGAIADKAGRR
+75 PVLGAIADRSGRR

-97 MSIVASFLLWY
+97 MSIVASFLLWF
-108 AEPSTEFLVYAL
+108 AEPSTEFLTYAL
-120 VVTFIATVG
+120 VVTFVATVG

-148 HLGRWSGWSW
+148 YLGRWSGWSW
-158 GMGFAGGLVC
+158 AMGFAGGIVC
-168 LLGALYLFIETG
+168 LLGALYLFIENG

-186 DTESLEHIR
+186 DRETLEHIR
-195 ATFVFTA
+195 ATFIFTA
-202 LWYLIFSIP
+202 LWYLVFSIP
-211 MFLRTPDVPSSG
+211 MFLRTPDTPKNNISMG
-223 ESLSTVVK
+223 QAITEGIL
-231 QGFEQLKNSIKEAR
+231 QLKNSIKEAR

-290 IGLNITAGLGAV
+290 IGLNVTAALGAV
-302 GFAWLDD
+302 GFSWMDD
-309 KSGSKKTIMISLVG
+309 RSGSKKTILFSLIG

-330 ILFVEDILWFWIWG
+330 ILFVEDIFWFWIWG
-344 LMLGIFFGPVQA
+344 LMLGVFFGPVQA
-356 ASRTLIGRL
+356 ASRTLMGRL

-398 LFASQRVGM
+398 LFASQRIGM
-407 SVVLVLLAAGLVLM
+407 SVVLVLLALGFLLM

-426 PTTYQQPA
+426 PEKIQDPV
-434 S
+434 

>member
-1 MNTLS
+1 MNST
-6 KTHSTPTEVSKGMW
+6 KHSTPTQVSKGMW

-26 WANSAFFVIVQTF
+26 WANSAFFVIIQTF

-47 SIAADSITG
+47 SIATDTISG

-75 PVLGAIADKAGRR
+75 PVLGAIADRSGRR

-97 MSIVASFLLWY
+97 MSIVASFLLWF
-108 AEPSTEFLVYAL
+108 AEPSTEFLTFAL

-148 HLGRWSGWSW
+148 YMGRWSGWSW
-158 GMGFAGGLVC
+158 AMGFAGGIAC
-168 LLGALYLFIETG
+168 LLGALYLFIENG
-180 GAWLGL
+180 EAWLGL
-186 DTESLEHIR
+186 DIETLENIR

-202 LWYLIFSIP
+202 VWYLVFSIP
-211 MFLRTPDVPSSG
+211 MFVRTPDIPKKDTHISQDIYEG
-223 ESLSTVVK
+223 I
-231 QGFEQLKNSIKEAR
+231 QQLKNTLKEAR
-245 NYANIY
+245 KYANIY

-260 NDAVILIYAFGGIY
+260 NDAIILIYAFGGIY
-274 AAGTFGMDE
+274 AAGTFAMDE

-290 IGLNITAGLGAV
+290 IGLNVTAALGAV
-302 GFAWLDD
+302 GFSWMDD
-309 KSGSKKTIMISLVG
+309 HSGSKKTILLSLMG

-330 ILFVEDILWFWIWG
+330 ILFVEDIFWFWIWG
-344 LMLGIFFGPVQA
+344 LMLGVFFGPVQA
-356 ASRTLIGRL
+356 ASRTLMGRL

-398 LFASQRVGM
+398 LFASQRIGM
-407 SVVLVLLAAGLVLM
+407 SVVLVLLAFGFLLM
-421 LRVQE
+421 LRVEE
-426 PTTYQQPA
+426 PDKIQQTN
-434 S
+434 

>member
-1 MNTLS
+1 MNST
-6 KTHSTPTEVSKGMW
+6 KHSTPTQVSKGMW

-26 WANSAFFVIVQTF
+26 WANSAFFVIIQTF

-47 SIAADSITG
+47 SIAADAITG

-75 PVLGAIADKAGRR
+75 PVLGAIADRSGRR

-97 MSIVASFLLWY
+97 MSIVASFLLWF
-108 AEPSTEFLVYAL
+108 AEPSTEFLTYAL
-120 VVTFIATVG
+120 VVTFVATVG

-148 HLGRWSGWSW
+148 YLGRWSGWSW
-158 GMGFAGGLVC
+158 AMGFAGGIVC
-168 LLGALYLFIETG
+168 LLGALYLFIENG

-186 DTESLEHIR
+186 DRETLEHIR
-195 ATFVFTA
+195 ATFIFTA
-202 LWYLIFSIP
+202 LWYLVFSIP
-211 MFLRTPDVPSSG
+211 MFLRTPDTPKNNISMG
-223 ESLSTVVK
+223 QAITEGIL
-231 QGFEQLKNSIKEAR
+231 QLKNSIKEAR

-290 IGLNITAGLGAV
+290 IGLNVTAALGAV
-302 GFAWLDD
+302 GFSWMDD
-309 KSGSKKTIMISLVG
+309 RSGSKKTILFSLIG

-330 ILFVEDILWFWIWG
+330 ILFVEDIFWFWIWG
-344 LMLGIFFGPVQA
+344 LMLGVFFGPVQA
-356 ASRTLIGRL
+356 ASRTLMGRL

-398 LFASQRVGM
+398 LFASQRIGM
-407 SVVLVLLAAGLVLM
+407 SVVLVLLALGFLLM

-426 PTTYQQPA
+426 PEKIQDHV
-434 S
+434 

>member
-1 MNTLS
+1 MN
-6 KTHSTPTEVSKGMW
+6 STKPTTPNKVSKGMW

-26 WANSAFFVIVQTF
+26 WANSAFFVIIQTF

-47 SIAADSITG
+47 SIAADAISG

-75 PVLGAIADKAGRR
+75 PILGAIADRSGRR

-108 AEPSTEFLVYAL
+108 AEPSTEFLIYAL

-148 HLGRWSGWSW
+148 YMGRWSGWSW
-158 GMGFAGGLVC
+158 AMGFAGGIVC
-168 LLGALYLFIETG
+168 LLGALYLFIESG

-186 DTESLEHIR
+186 NTETLEHIR

-202 LWYLIFSIP
+202 VWYLVFSIP
-211 MFLRTPDVPSSG
+211 MFLRTPDVPNNNLPVG
-223 ESLSTVVK
+223 QAIREGIL
-231 QGFEQLKNSIKEAR
+231 QLKNSIKEAR

-290 IGLNITAGLGAV
+290 IGLNVTAAIGAV
-302 GFAWLDD
+302 GFSWMDD
-309 KSGSKKTIMISLVG
+309 RSGSKKTILASLIG

-330 ILFVEDILWFWIWG
+330 ILFVEDIFWFWIWG
-344 LMLGIFFGPVQA
+344 LMLGVFFGPVQA
-356 ASRTLIGRL
+356 ASRTLMGRL

-398 LFASQRVGM
+398 LFASQRIGM
-407 SVVLVLLAAGLVLM
+407 SVVLVLLALGFLLM

-426 PTTYQQPA
+426 PPKIHQTDLA
-434 S
+434 

>member
-1 MNTLS
+1 MNST
-6 KTHSTPTEVSKGMW
+6 KHSTPTQVSKGMW

-26 WANSAFFVIVQTF
+26 WANSAFFVIIQTF

-47 SIAADSITG
+47 SIAADAISG

-75 PVLGAIADKAGRR
+75 PVLGAIADRSGRR

-97 MSIVASFLLWY
+97 MSIVASFLLWF
-108 AEPSTEFLVYAL
+108 AEPSTEFLTYAL
-120 VVTFIATVG
+120 MVTFIATVG

-148 HLGRWSGWSW
+148 YLGRWSGWSW
-158 GMGFAGGLVC
+158 AMGFAGGIVC
-168 LLGALYLFIETG
+168 LLGALNLFIENG
-180 GAWLGL
+180 AAWLGL
-186 DTESLEHIR
+186 DTETLEHIR
-195 ATFVFTA
+195 ATFIFTA
-202 LWYLIFSIP
+202 LWYFVFSIP
-211 MFLRTPDVPSSG
+211 MFLHTPDIPKNNI
-223 ESLSTVVK
+223 TVG
-231 QGFEQLKNSIKEAR
+231 QAITEGILQLKNSIKEAR

-290 IGLNITAGLGAV
+290 IGLNVTAALGAV
-302 GFAWLDD
+302 GFSWMDD
-309 KSGSKKTIMISLVG
+309 RSGSKKTILFSLIG

-330 ILFVEDILWFWIWG
+330 ILFVEDIFWFWIWG
-344 LMLGIFFGPVQA
+344 LMLGVFFGPVQA
-356 ASRTLIGRL
+356 ASRTLMGRL

-398 LFASQRVGM
+398 LFASQRIGM
-407 SVVLVLLAAGLVLM
+407 SVVLVLLALGFLLM

-426 PTTYQQPA
+426 PEKIQDSA
-434 S
+434 KI

>member
-1 MNTLS
+1 MNST
-6 KTHSTPTEVSKGMW
+6 KHSTPTQVSKGMW

-26 WANSAFFVIVQTF
+26 WANSAFFVIIQTF

-47 SIAADSITG
+47 SIAADAISG

-75 PVLGAIADKAGRR
+75 PVLGAIADRSGRR

-97 MSIVASFLLWY
+97 MSIVASFLLWF
-108 AEPSTEFLVYAL
+108 AEPSTEFLIYAL
-120 VVTFIATVG
+120 VVTFVATVG

-148 HLGRWSGWSW
+148 YLGRWSGWSW
-158 GMGFAGGLVC
+158 AMGFAGGIVC
-168 LLGALYLFIETG
+168 LLGALYLFIESG

-186 DTESLEHIR
+186 DTETLEHIR
-195 ATFVFTA
+195 ATFIFTA

-211 MFLRTPDVPSSG
+211 MFLRTPDIPKNNIPVGQAISEG
-223 ESLSTVVK
+223 IL
-231 QGFEQLKNSIKEAR
+231 QLKNSIKEAR

-290 IGLNITAGLGAV
+290 IGLNITAALGAV
-302 GFAWLDD
+302 GFSWMDD
-309 KSGSKKTIMISLVG
+309 CSGSKKTILFSLIG
-323 LIIPVTA
+323 LIIPVAA
-330 ILFVEDILWFWIWG
+330 IIFVEDIFWFWIWG
-344 LMLGIFFGPVQA
+344 LTLGVFFGPVQA
-356 ASRTLIGRL
+356 ASRTLMGRL

-385 AFIGPKLLGWVTV
+385 AFIGPKLFGWVTV
-398 LFASQRVGM
+398 LFASQRIGM
-407 SVVLVLLAAGLVLM
+407 SVVLVLLALGFLLM

-426 PTTYQQPA
+426 PEKIQESA
-434 S
+434 KI

>member
-1 MNTLS
+1 MNST
-6 KTHSTPTEVSKGMW
+6 KHSTPTQVSKGMW

-26 WANSAFFVIVQTF
+26 WANSAFFVIIQTF

-47 SIAADSITG
+47 SIAADAITG

-75 PVLGAIADKAGRR
+75 PVLGAIADRSGRR

-97 MSIVASFLLWY
+97 MSIVASFLLWF
-108 AEPSTEFLVYAL
+108 AEPSTEFLTYAL
-120 VVTFIATVG
+120 VVTFVATVG

-148 HLGRWSGWSW
+148 YLGRWSGWSW
-158 GMGFAGGLVC
+158 AMGFAGGIVC
-168 LLGALYLFIETG
+168 LLGALYLFIENG

-186 DTESLEHIR
+186 DTETLEHIR
-195 ATFVFTA
+195 ATFIFTA
-202 LWYLIFSIP
+202 LWYLVFSIP
-211 MFLRTPDVPSSG
+211 MFLRTPDIPKNNIPVG
-223 ESLSTVVK
+223 QAITEGIV
-231 QGFEQLKNSIKEAR
+231 QLKNSIKEAR

-290 IGLNITAGLGAV
+290 IGLNVTAALGAV
-302 GFAWLDD
+302 GFSWMDD
-309 KSGSKKTIMISLVG
+309 RSGSKKTILFSLIG
-323 LIIPVTA
+323 LIIPVAA
-330 ILFVEDILWFWIWG
+330 IIFVEDIFWFWIWG
-344 LMLGIFFGPVQA
+344 LTLGVFFGPVQA
-356 ASRTLIGRL
+356 ASRTLMGRL

-385 AFIGPKLLGWVTV
+385 AFIGPKLFGLVTV
-398 LFASQRVGM
+398 LFASQRIGM
-407 SVVLVLLAAGLVLM
+407 SVVLVLLALGFLLM

-426 PTTYQQPA
+426 PEKIQESA
-434 S
+434 KI

>member
-1 MNTLS
+1 MNST
-6 KTHSTPTEVSKGMW
+6 KHSTPTQVSKGMW

-26 WANSAFFVIVQTF
+26 WANSAFFVIIQTF

-47 SIAADSITG
+47 SIAADAISG

-75 PVLGAIADKAGRR
+75 PVLGAIADRSGRR

-97 MSIVASFLLWY
+97 MSIVASFLLWF
-108 AEPSTEFLVYAL
+108 AEPSTEFLTYAL
-120 VVTFIATVG
+120 VVTFVATVG

-148 HLGRWSGWSW
+148 YLGRWSGWSW
-158 GMGFAGGLVC
+158 AMGFAGGIVC
-168 LLGALYLFIETG
+168 LLGALYLFIENG

-186 DTESLEHIR
+186 DTETLEHIR
-195 ATFVFTA
+195 ATFIFTA
-202 LWYLIFSIP
+202 LWYLVFSIP
-211 MFLRTPDVPSSG
+211 MFLRTPDTPKNNISMG
-223 ESLSTVVK
+223 QAITEGIL
-231 QGFEQLKNSIKEAR
+231 QLKNSIKEAR

-290 IGLNITAGLGAV
+290 IGLNVTAALGAV
-302 GFAWLDD
+302 GFSWMDD
-309 KSGSKKTIMISLVG
+309 RSGSKKTILFSLIG

-330 ILFVEDILWFWIWG
+330 ILFVEDIFWFWIWG
-344 LMLGIFFGPVQA
+344 LMLGVFFGPVQA
-356 ASRTLIGRL
+356 ASRTLMGRL

-398 LFASQRVGM
+398 LFASQRIGM
-407 SVVLVLLAAGLVLM
+407 SVVLVLLTLGFLLM

-426 PTTYQQPA
+426 PEKIQDPVKI
-434 S
+434 

>member
-1 MNTLS
+1 MNST
-6 KTHSTPTEVSKGMW
+6 KHSTPTQVSKGMW

-26 WANSAFFVIVQTF
+26 WANSAFFVIIQTF

-47 SIAADSITG
+47 SIAADAISG

-75 PVLGAIADKAGRR
+75 PVLGAIADRSGRR

-97 MSIVASFLLWY
+97 MSIVASFLLWF
-108 AEPSTEFLVYAL
+108 AEPSTEFLTYAL

-148 HLGRWSGWSW
+148 YLGRWSGWSW
-158 GMGFAGGLVC
+158 AMGFAGGIVC
-168 LLGALYLFIETG
+168 LLGALYLFIENG

-186 DTESLEHIR
+186 DTETLEHIR
-195 ATFVFTA
+195 ATFIFTA
-202 LWYLIFSIP
+202 LWYLVFSIP
-211 MFLRTPDVPSSG
+211 MFLRTPDTPKNNISMG
-223 ESLSTVVK
+223 QAITEGIL
-231 QGFEQLKNSIKEAR
+231 QLKNSIKEAR

-290 IGLNITAGLGAV
+290 IGLNVTAALGAV
-302 GFAWLDD
+302 GFSWMDD
-309 KSGSKKTIMISLVG
+309 RSGSKKTILFSLIG

-330 ILFVEDILWFWIWG
+330 ILFVEDIFWFWIWG
-344 LMLGIFFGPVQA
+344 LMLGVFFGPVQA
-356 ASRTLIGRL
+356 ASRTLMGRL

-398 LFASQRVGM
+398 LFASQRIGM
-407 SVVLVLLAAGLVLM
+407 SVVLVLLALGFLLM

-426 PTTYQQPA
+426 PEKIQDPVKI
-434 S
+434 

>member
-1 MNTLS
+1 MNSS
-6 KTHSTPTEVSKGMW
+6 KHSTPTQVSKGMW

-26 WANSAFFVIVQTF
+26 WANSAFFVIIQTF

-47 SIAADSITG
+47 SIAADAITG

-75 PVLGAIADKAGRR
+75 PVLGAIADRSGRR

-97 MSIVASFLLWY
+97 MSIVASFLLWF
-108 AEPSTEFLVYAL
+108 AEPSTEFLTYAL
-120 VVTFIATVG
+120 VVTFVATVG

-134 IFYNAMLPDLVPPS
+134 IFYNAMLPDLVPLS
-148 HLGRWSGWSW
+148 YLGRWSGWSW
-158 GMGFAGGLVC
+158 AMGFAGGIVC
-168 LLGALYLFIETG
+168 LLGALYLFIENG

-186 DTESLEHIR
+186 DTETLEHIR
-195 ATFVFTA
+195 ATFIFTA
-202 LWYLIFSIP
+202 LWYLVFSIP
-211 MFLRTPDVPSSG
+211 MFLRTPDIPKNNIPVG
-223 ESLSTVVK
+223 QAITEGIL
-231 QGFEQLKNSIKEAR
+231 QLKNSIKEAR

-290 IGLNITAGLGAV
+290 IGLNVTAALGAV
-302 GFAWLDD
+302 GFSWMDD
-309 KSGSKKTIMISLVG
+309 RSGSKKTILFSLIG

-330 ILFVEDILWFWIWG
+330 ILFVEDIFWFWIWG
-344 LMLGIFFGPVQA
+344 LMLGVFFGPVQA
-356 ASRTLIGRL
+356 ASRTLMGRL

-398 LFASQRVGM
+398 LFASQRIGM
-407 SVVLVLLAAGLVLM
+407 SVVLVLLALGFLLM

-426 PTTYQQPA
+426 PEKIQEPA
-434 S
+434 KI

>member
-1 MNTLS
+1 MN
-6 KTHSTPTEVSKGMW
+6 STKPTTPNKVSKGMW

-26 WANSAFFVIVQTF
+26 WANSAFFVIIQTF

-47 SIAADSITG
+47 SIAADAISG

-75 PVLGAIADKAGRR
+75 PILGAIADRSGRR

-108 AEPSTEFLVYAL
+108 AEPSTEFLIYAL

-148 HLGRWSGWSW
+148 YMGRWSGWSW
-158 GMGFAGGLVC
+158 AMGFAGGIVC
-168 LLGALYLFIETG
+168 LLGALYLFIENG

-186 DTESLEHIR
+186 NTETLEHIR

-202 LWYLIFSIP
+202 VWYLVFSIP
-211 MFLRTPDVPSSG
+211 MFLRTPDVPNNNLPVG
-223 ESLSTVVK
+223 QAIREGIL
-231 QGFEQLKNSIKEAR
+231 QLKNSIKEAR

-290 IGLNITAGLGAV
+290 IGLNVTAAIGAV
-302 GFAWLDD
+302 GFSWMDD
-309 KSGSKKTIMISLVG
+309 RSGSKKTILASLIG

-330 ILFVEDILWFWIWG
+330 ILFVEDIFWFWIWG
-344 LMLGIFFGPVQA
+344 LMLGVFFGPVQA
-356 ASRTLIGRL
+356 ASRTLMGRL

-398 LFASQRVGM
+398 LFASQRIGM
-407 SVVLVLLAAGLVLM
+407 SVVLVLLALGFLLM

-426 PTTYQQPA
+426 PPKIHQTDLA
-434 S
+434 